1 VNEDFSAMPE
11 NKAAVLGA
19 EADALG
25 AALPPLLVA
34 AERLASTVALGV
46 HGRRKSGMGE
56 TFWQFRRYAQGD
68 ARSAIDWRQSA
79 KSQHLFVR
87 EREWEAAETVWFWSD
102 GSSSMEFSSDE
113 KLCTKRKRANLLAL
127 ALASLLVR
135 GGERV
140 AVFGDREGPASGRVA
155 VRHMARAFADERAK
169 NDAMPPDLSSGK
181 RVQVIWLSDFLA
193 PMQRIEDVLGKMA
206 GAGIAGHLVQIVD
219 PAEQDFP
226 FSGRTRFEW
235 RNMRDTEIFGRAET
249 ACENYRRRFDAQS
262 EGVRT
267 LAQKFGWSF
276 LLHRT
281 DARPE
286 TALISLHAQIS
297 KGDAGY
303 AFTSLR

>member
-1 VNEDFSAMPE
+1 MSESFSVAKE
-11 NKAAVLGA
+11 NRAAVLGA

-68 ARSAIDWRQSA
+68 ARGAIDWRQSA

-87 EREWEAAETVWFWSD
+87 EREWEAAETVWFWCD
-102 GSSSMEFSSDE
+102 GSSSMGFSSGGD
-113 KLCTKRKRANLLAL
+113 LCTKGGRANLLAL

-140 AVFGDREGPASGRVA
+140 AIFGDREGPVGGRPA
-155 VRHMARAFADERAK
+155 LRHMARALAENEANRA
-169 NDAMPPDLSSGK
+169 ALPPEMAVGK
-181 RVQVIWLSDFLA
+181 RAQVIWLSDFLSPLDA
-193 PMQRIEDVLGKMA
+193 IEGALGKLA
-206 GAGIAGHLVQIVD
+206 GRGLGGHLVQIVD

-235 RNMRDTEIFGRAET
+235 RNARDGEIFGRAET
-249 ACENYRRRFDAQS
+249 AREAYRRRFEAHS
-262 EGVRT
+262 EGVRE
-267 LAQKFGWSF
+267 LARRFGWSF

-286 TALISLHAQIS
+286 AALIALHAQVGEREMGRVS
-297 KGDAGY
+297 
-303 AFTSLR
+303 TQLR

>member
-1 VNEDFSAMPE
+1 MSEGFPVAAE
-11 NKAAVLGA
+11 NRAAVLGA

-87 EREWEAAETVWFWSD
+87 EREWEAAETVWFWRD
-102 GSSSMEFSSDE
+102 GSSSMDFSSDRDI
-113 KLCTKRKRANLLAL
+113 CTKRERAGLLAL

-140 AVFGDREGPASGRVA
+140 AIFGDREGPAGGRAA
-155 VRHMARAFADERAK
+155 VRHMARALADERAGLP
-169 NDAMPPDLSSGK
+169 AMPPQLVSGM
-181 RVQVIWLSDFLA
+181 RAQVIWLSDFLA
-193 PMQRIEDVLGKMA
+193 PVEATEQALGRMA
-206 GAGIAGHLVQIVD
+206 GAGLGGHLVQIVD

-226 FSGRTRFEW
+226 FNGRTRFEW
-235 RNMRDTEIFGRAET
+235 GTIRGQEIFGRAET
-249 ACENYRRRFDAQS
+249 ARESYRCRFDAHS
-262 EGVRT
+262 EAVRT
-267 LAQKFGWSF
+267 LARKFGWTF

-281 DARPE
+281 DTRPE
-286 TALISLHAQIS
+286 TALIALHAQIGEHDTGRAAAS
-297 KGDAGY
+297 P
-303 AFTSLR
+303 R

>member
-1 VNEDFSAMPE
+1 VSESFPATAE
-11 NKAAVLGA
+11 NKAAILGA

-25 AALPPLLVA
+25 AALSPLLVA

-56 TFWQFRRYAQGD
+56 TFWQFRRYAHGD

-79 KSQHLFVR
+79 KSQHFFVR
-87 EREWEAAETVWFWSD
+87 EREWEAAESVWFWRD
-102 GSSSMEFSSDE
+102 GSSSMDFASDRN
-113 KLCTKRKRANLLAL
+113 LCTKRERANLLAV

-140 AVFGDREGPASGRVA
+140 AIFGDREAPAGGRIA
-155 VRHMARAFADERAK
+155 VRHMARALAGGNGGESAI
-169 NDAMPPDLSSGK
+169 PPDMSFGK
-181 RVQVIWLSDFLA
+181 RAQVIWLSDFLSPLA
-193 PMQRIEDVLGKMA
+193 GIERALGKMA
-206 GAGIAGHLVQIVD
+206 GAGLSGHLVQIVD

-235 RNMRDTEIFGRAET
+235 RNFRDSEIFGRAET
-249 ACENYRRRFDAQS
+249 ARDLYRRRFEAQS
-262 EGVRT
+262 DGVR
-267 LAQKFGWSF
+267 AFARKFGWSF

-286 TALISLHAQIS
+286 PALIALHAQI
-297 KGDAGY
+297 GEREHAY
-303 AFTSLR
+303 AQVSLR